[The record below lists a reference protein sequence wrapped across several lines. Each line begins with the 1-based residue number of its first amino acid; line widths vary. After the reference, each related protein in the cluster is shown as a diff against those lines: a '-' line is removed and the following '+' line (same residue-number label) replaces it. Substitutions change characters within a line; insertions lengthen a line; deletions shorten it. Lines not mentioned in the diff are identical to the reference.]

1 MVNNCILV
9 VDDEI
14 RMRKLIKD
22 FLVAKGYSILEAEDG
37 EKALEAFEENK
48 NKINLVLLDVM
59 MPKLDGWSVLRQIRQ
74 ESKVPI
80 IMLTAR
86 GEEQDE
92 LFGFELGVDEYISK
106 PFSPKILVARVEA
119 ILKRTAPDSKEVK
132 DYGGVEID
140 KEGRTVKVDGKL
152 IELSLREYELLT
164 YLVENKDIA
173 LSRDKILNN
182 VWNYDYYGDSRTIDS
197 HIKKIR
203 HKLIIIFLILVNNFV
218 LGRFYLYSKRQTLK
232 SVYRTVNDYYNND
245 KSENF
250 EEKLEQ
256 IAIQNNFD
264 ILIRNNENV
273 NIYTSNKDFYSTFGQ
288 MNEMTSRFNIGV
300 GELIE
305 QSDNFVIKKIKDSKN
320 GITYI
325 LLSSTL
331 DNGYLLYIRIPIS
344 SIQESV
350 KISNNFLYLMAGF
363 AILIAAVIVSY
374 VSRKFTDPIL
384 ELNDIAKK
392 MSNLDF
398 SHKYRIKDVDDEINN
413 LGRSI
418 NVMSDKLERTINQLR
433 NSNIELEKDI
443 EEKSKIDEMRKS
455 FISDVSHELKTP
467 IALIQGYSEG
477 LLENVNT
484 DEESRKFYAEVILDE
499 TNKMDKL
506 VKQLLELMKLEYG
519 KRQFNDKKFNI
530 VEVEKEVVRK
540 SKVMLEEKKVK
551 IEFNLSEEINVFAD
565 DFYIEQ
571 VISNYI
577 TNAIKHV
584 KEIDGKKVISIVNEV
599 NIEKNKVRVKI
610 FNTGENI
617 AEEHINRI
625 WNRFYKVDES
635 RNRTDGGTGIGLSFV
650 KAIMNNYGNR
660 YGVTNKD
667 DGVEFYFDLDLIV

>member
-1 MVNNCILV
+1 
-9 VDDEI
+9 
-14 RMRKLIKD
+14 
-22 FLVAKGYSILEAEDG
+22 
-37 EKALEAFEENK
+37 
-48 NKINLVLLDVM
+48 
-59 MPKLDGWSVLRQIRQ
+59 
-74 ESKVPI
+74 
-80 IMLTAR
+80 
-86 GEEQDE
+86 
-92 LFGFELGVDEYISK
+92 
-106 PFSPKILVARVEA
+106 
-119 ILKRTAPDSKEVK
+119 
-132 DYGGVEID
+132 
-140 KEGRTVKVDGKL
+140 
-152 IELSLREYELLT
+152 
-164 YLVENKDIA
+164 
-173 LSRDKILNN
+173 
-182 VWNYDYYGDSRTIDS
+182 
-197 HIKKIR
+197 
-203 HKLIIIFLILVNNFV
+203 
-218 LGRFYLYSKRQTLK
+218 
-232 SVYRTVNDYYNND
+232 
-245 KSENF
+245 
-250 EEKLEQ
+250 
-256 IAIQNNFD
+256 
-264 ILIRNNENV
+264 
-273 NIYTSNKDFYSTFGQ
+273 
-288 MNEMTSRFNIGV
+288 
-300 GELIE
+300 
-305 QSDNFVIKKIKDSKN
+305 
-320 GITYI
+320 
-325 LLSSTL
+325 
-331 DNGYLLYIRIPIS
+331 
-344 SIQESV
+344 
-350 KISNNFLYLMAGF
+350 MAGF
-363 AILIAAVIVSY
+363 AILIAAIIVSY

>member
-1 MVNNCILV
+1 MSKKQNPLKSVRV
-9 VDDEI
+9 
-14 RMRKLIKD
+14 KL
-22 FLVAKGYSILEAEDG
+22 F
-37 EKALEAFEENK
+37 
-48 NKINLVLLDVM
+48 M
-59 MPKLDGWSVLRQIRQ
+59 
-74 ESKVPI
+74 
-80 IMLTAR
+80 T
-86 GEEQDE
+86 
-92 LFGFELGVDEYISK
+92 
-106 PFSPKILVARVEA
+106 
-119 ILKRTAPDSKEVK
+119 
-132 DYGGVEID
+132 
-140 KEGRTVKVDGKL
+140 
-152 IELSLREYELLT
+152 LSL
-164 YLVENKDIA
+164 V
-173 LSRDKILNN
+173 IL
-182 VWNYDYYGDSRTIDS
+182 
-197 HIKKIR
+197 
-203 HKLIIIFLILVNNFV
+203 LIIIFLILVNNFV

-584 KEIDGKKVISIVNEV
+584 KEINGKKVISIVNEV